1 MIILKQKSD
10 ILGSFVS
17 FLCLIH
23 CIATP
28 FIFVA
33 QTGMS
38 ACCATTITP
47 AWWSYVDLFFLVISF
62 FAIYWSTKLTTK
74 KWMKFALWIN
84 WFLLFTVIINEKLAL
99 FYLPEVTIYIPALAL
114 VILHIY
120 NRKYCKCN
128 VDSCCVNEI

>member
-17 FLCLIH
+17 ALCLMH

-28 FIFVA
+28 FIFIA

-38 ACCATTITP
+38 ACCLKTP
-47 AWWSYVDLFFLVISF
+47 IWWSFIDLFFLVISF
-62 FAIYWSTKLTTK
+62 FSIYWSTKLTK
-74 KWMKFALWIN
+74 VKWMKFALWIS
-84 WFLLFTVIINEKLAL
+84 WFLLFTVVINEKIDL
-99 FYLPEVTIYIPALAL
+99 FYLPEVTIYIPAIAL

-128 VDSCCVNEI
+128 VDSCCVNKIK

>member
-17 FLCLIH
+17 SLCLIH

-33 QTGMS
+33 QTGMNT
-38 ACCATTITP
+38 CCATTP
-47 AWWSYVDLFFLVISF
+47 VWWSYIDIFFLVISF
-62 FAIYWSTKLTTK
+62 FAIYWSTKLTTV
-74 KWMKFALWIN
+74 KWMKLSLWIN

-99 FYLPEVTIYIPALAL
+99 FYLPEVAIYIPALAL
-114 VILHIY
+114 VILHNY
-120 NRKYCKCN
+120 NRKYCTCN
-128 VDSCCVNEI
+128 VES

>member
-17 FLCLIH
+17 SLCLMH

-38 ACCATTITP
+38 ACCTTTP
-47 AWWSYVDLFFLVISF
+47 IWWSIIDISFLVISF
-62 FAIYWSTKLTTK
+62 FAIYWSIKLTTA

-84 WFLLFTVIINEKLAL
+84 WFLLFVVIINEKLTL

-128 VDSCCVNEI
+128 VDTCCVKEI

>member
-10 ILGSFVS
+10 ILGSCVS
-17 FLCLIH
+17 SLCLVH
-23 CIATP
+23 CILTP
-28 FIFVA
+28 FIFVT

-38 ACCATTITP
+38 ACCTVTP
-47 AWWSYVDLFFLVISF
+47 IWWSFIDVFFLVISF
-62 FAIYWSTKLTTK
+62 FAIYWSTKLTTE

-99 FYLPEVTIYIPALAL
+99 FYLPEVTIYIPALTL

-120 NRKYCKCN
+120 NRKYCKCY
-128 VDSCCVNEI
+128 VDSCCVKEI